1 VLLVLDSA
9 ELVLLTSRWE
19 GKTMR
24 IALSHGGSNIYSS
37 SSRSQ
42 EVLVAT
48 KDGVIAIERV
58 DNESHWNITRQSLKN
73 RHISSIIIEPQSG
86 MIFAGAFF
94 GSVYASSD
102 GGKTWEERGKGIT
115 YDDVY
120 SLSHVRRPG
129 GVCLY
134 AGTEPAHLFY
144 SQDLGLSW
152 TELSALRFVP
162 SEPTWSFPVPPHIAH
177 VKFITVDP
185 NNSSIIYACIEQ
197 GALLKSVDC
206 GESWVELNTVGFM
219 ADKNRPAGHFYD
231 VHKALIDPR
240 DPNKIFVTGGAGLYV
255 TFDGGSSWERWMT
268 SDWEEDVY
276 PDGLVLNPKQPDTML
291 VSAAQ
296 HNPRKWRVSGFS
308 GSRIYR
314 STDKGRTWE
323 SLCNGL
329 PDRMLHEFGAL
340 CLEAWGDSFSAFAGT
355 TGGEVYCSD
364 DGGDTWSL
372 IISGLKPISKK
383 GHEAILGAA

>member
-1 VLLVLDSA
+1 
-9 ELVLLTSRWE
+9 
-19 GKTMR
+19 MP

-37 SSRSQ
+37 PSRSQ
-42 EVLVAT
+42 EVLIAT
-48 KDGVIAIERV
+48 KDGVITIVRDGKAPGWKV
-58 DNESHWNITRQSLKN
+58 VRQSLSN
-73 RHISSIIIEPQSG
+73 HHISSIIIEPKTG

-102 GGKTWEERGKGIT
+102 GGKTWKERGKGIT
-115 YDDVY
+115 YNDVY
-120 SLSHVRRPG
+120 SLACVERQG
-129 GVCLY
+129 DVYLY

-144 SQDLGLSW
+144 SSDLGLSW
-152 TELSALRFVP
+152 TELSGLRLVP
-162 SEPTWSFPVPPHIAH
+162 SEPTWSFPVPPNIAH
-177 VKFITVDP
+177 VKFITFDP
-185 NNSSIIYACIEQ
+185 IDPTVIYACIEQ

-206 GESWVELNTVGFM
+206 GKSWIELNTVGFM
-219 ADKNRPAGHFYD
+219 VDEHRPVEHFYD

-240 DPNKIFVTGGAGLYV
+240 DPQKIFVTGGAGLYV
-255 TFDGGSSWERWMT
+255 TSDGGSSWERWRT

-276 PDGLVLNPKQPDTML
+276 PDGLVLNPNQPDSML

-314 STDKGRTWE
+314 SFDKGRTWE
-323 SLCNGL
+323 HLCKGL
-329 PDRMLHEFGAL
+329 PERMLHEVGAL
-340 CLEAWGDSFSAFAGT
+340 CLEACGDTFSVFAGT

-364 DGGDTWSL
+364 DNGDTWSL
-372 IISGLKPISKK
+372 IASGLRPISKK